1 MSRDIDFETTPYVL
15 EYFQHLMTD
24 EEREAVNSFTFNVVA
39 SEKTELMIFT
49 PGRNEPSESTK
60 KLYSIGSANF
70 RDQIKERLLLEHR
83 AEIYA
88 NACPTPK
95 YGKLPKTPKAKQCLS
110 CSHSWRET
118 IS

>member
-1 MSRDIDFETTPYVL
+1 MSKDIDFETTHYVL

-24 EEREAVNSFTFNVVA
+24 EEREAVNSFDFTIA
-39 SEKTELMIFT
+39 TPGKSELMIFT
-49 PGRNEPSESTK
+49 PGLSEPSESTK
-60 KLYSIGSANF
+60 KFYSIGRRNF

-88 NACPTPK
+88 NACPK
-95 YGKLPKTPKAKQCLS
+95 CGKLPKTPKAKQCLS

-118 IS
+118 PA